1 MKWGAPGS
9 PIPRRRVLPS
19 PQSGGDEQRV
29 FGAGEWALA
38 GSENNP
44 VQTPALS
51 FQTHLSQDFFLF
63 SISFVSWSC
72 GSLL

>member
-1 MKWGAPGS
+1 MKWRAPGS

-38 GSENNP
+38 GSENDP
-44 VQTPALS
+44 MQMPALNL
-51 FQTHLSQDFFLF
+51 QTHLTRDLFL
-63 SISFVSWSC
+63 ISFTFLSQSC
-72 GSLL
+72 SRSL